1 MGHKVVKAGSHCPK
15 RPMCACSAISSCH
28 SEHQRD
34 GSLST
39 AWQASAG
46 GRPGLLFDWAL
57 PLLAPPAGAPAPDFS
72 TQFWAAAALG
82 ACLSVCDAVPL
93 ARYANA
99 ALGACQAVLE
109 ADATAADLLPPTL
122 NAIRQ
127 VLLRRACALR

>member
-1 MGHKVVKAGSHCPK
+1 MLIFAW
-15 RPMCACSAISSCH
+15 CA
-28 SEHQRD
+28 
-34 GSLST
+34 T
-39 AWQASAG
+39 AG

-82 ACLSVCDAVPL
+82 ACLGVCDAVTL

-109 ADATAADLLPPTL
+109 ADATSADLLPPTL

-127 VLLRRACALR
+127 VPLWRGRTPGAAGRSVLPPTLGAWRASQCSQNR

>member
-1 MGHKVVKAGSHCPK
+1 MHACRAGLFSYLK
-15 RPMCACSAISSCH
+15 
-28 SEHQRD
+28 HQWD
-34 GSLST
+34 AALST
-39 AWQASAG
+39 AWHASAG

-109 ADATAADLLPPTL
+109 ADATSADLLPPTL

-127 VLLRRACALR
+127 VLLRRACTRF